1 MRLYAK
7 CSRYMVDTPLSASR
21 LPNLNVFLCL
31 HFIVTV
37 NFLSR
42 TPWEGDWTFAKSLPT
57 KQRTQKKTCRPIT
70 HALRGFRTNNTIIP
84 TRRYRLGLA
93 LTNDYHDNNAPRY
106 WRCPLL
112 LITNTPSPCCTPL
125 CFNFPCQFTPRPILV
140 TPLCFNFPC
149 QFTPFLN
156 LRSHTSALTPFRWR
170 GSTVLCAPRYPNS
183 NHDYILLTPHF
194 FRTQLRSEGMLCAPP
209 PSP

>member
-1 MRLYAK
+1 
-7 CSRYMVDTPLSASR
+7 MVDTPLSASR

-149 QFTPFLN
+149 QFTPRPILV
-156 LRSHTSALTPFRWR
+156 TP
-170 GSTVLCAPRYPNS
+170 LC
-183 NHDYILLTPHF
+183 
-194 FRTQLRSEGMLCAPP
+194 
-209 PSP
+209 